1 MPKSV
6 FSHLFPPRCLVC
18 GAYSIDIRLGV
29 CAQCVSRI
37 RPIPGPVC
45 TICGDPTG
53 TEGVCLRCLTAPPP
67 FDRMMSAFIFEGPIK
82 DIIHSFKYADATY
95 YKKYLAQVLFEMIK
109 AQGQPC
115 DVVTFVPLHWTRM
128 ISRGYNQ
135 AALIATELAGLLG
148 LRVSYSALKK
158 TRGTPPQVG
167 LRRQERKMN
176 IRGAFLASGV
186 QDKAVLVVDDVVTT
200 GQTAREV
207 SKALKKTGA
216 SYVLFASVGRIV
228 Q

>member
-1 MPKSV
+1 MV
-6 FSHLFPPRCLVC
+6 
-18 GAYSIDIRLGV
+18 
-29 CAQCVSRI
+29 
-37 RPIPGPVC
+37 
-45 TICGDPTG
+45 
-53 TEGVCLRCLTAPPP
+53 
-67 FDRMMSAFIFEGPIK
+67 SAFIFEGPIK

-95 YKKYLAQVLFEMIK
+95 YKKYLARVLFDMIK
-109 AQGQPC
+109 AQGLLC
-115 DVVTFVPLHWTRM
+115 YVVTFVPLHWTRM

-135 AALIATELAGLLG
+135 AALIAGELAGLLG
-148 LRVSYSALKK
+148 LPVSYGALRK
-158 TRGTPPQVG
+158 TRGTLPQVG
-167 LRRQERKMN
+167 LRKQERKTN

-186 QDKAVLVVDDVVTT
+186 QDKAVLVVDDVITT

>member
-1 MPKSV
+1 MPKRI
-6 FSHLFPPRCLVC
+6 FSLLFPPRCLVC
-18 GAYSIDIRLGV
+18 GAYSIDIRFGV
-29 CAQCVSRI
+29 CVGCVSRI
-37 RPIPGPVC
+37 RPIPRPVC
-45 TICGDPTG
+45 TVCGDPTG
-53 TEGVCLRCLTAPPP
+53 TQGVCLRCLTAPPP

-95 YKKYLAQVLFEMIK
+95 YKKYLAQVLFDMIK
-109 AQGQPC
+109 DEGRPC
-115 DVVTFVPLHWTRM
+115 DVVTFVPMHWTRM

-135 AALIATELAGLLG
+135 AALIARELAGLMG
-148 LRVSYSALKK
+148 LTVSYSALRK

-167 LRRQERKMN
+167 LRKQERKTN
-176 IRGAFLASGV
+176 VKGAFLASGV

-200 GQTAREV
+200 GQTAHEV

-228 Q
+228 